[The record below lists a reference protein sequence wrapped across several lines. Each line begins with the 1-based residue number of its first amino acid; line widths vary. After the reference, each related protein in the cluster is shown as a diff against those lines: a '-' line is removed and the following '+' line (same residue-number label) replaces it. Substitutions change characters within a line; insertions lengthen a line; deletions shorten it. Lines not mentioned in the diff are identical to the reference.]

1 MEKDAAYF
9 AKRVRETLGDSSGKR
24 FPDEFIAAA
33 LHETLTAYER
43 FFPVDWLADDPFI
56 HLPAPHEQL
65 LVNGASAAALR
76 IRLRAVTEIHGKR
89 AEDLTALK
97 TQAETLHAAFT
108 REIEERARA
117 DSSENPFQTGAAWN
131 I

>member
-1 MEKDAAYF
+1 MELIGQENILGGVDPGDKD
-9 AKRVRETLGDSSGKR
+9 L
-24 FPDEFIAAA
+24 IAEVDYAGSDD
-33 LHETLTAYER
+33 
-43 FFPVDWLADDPFI
+43 VDWLAGDPFI

-65 LVNGASAAALR
+65 IVNGASAAALR

-89 AEDLTALK
+89 VEDLTALK
-97 TQAETLHAAFT
+97 TQAETLQTAFT
-108 REIEERARA
+108 RKIEERARA